1 VFEPTARRLAAG
13 LARVAAAVH
22 HASDSSSLG
31 VERTLAQQQILL
43 MLAQRPPH
51 YPLTDLAADLGM
63 SLGDTL
69 AALSA
74 LVREQLATMTP
85 EPSYSPHEVIVDL
98 TVRGRAHAPEAT
110 TWAAH
115 FLAQLDT
122 LEHTEQRRLL
132 RVVTEHIEGLQ
143 RRDEIPVAKMC
154 VTCRFFDG
162 YAHPGSDAPHHCW
175 LVDAPFGHRQLRL
188 RCPEQEPAVV
198 NEPASGSGST
208 TGSAPR

>member
-1 VFEPTARRLAAG
+1 MGVFEPTARRLAAG

-22 HASDSSSLG
+22 HASGDASVG
-31 VERTLAQQQILL
+31 VERTLTQQQILL
-43 MLAQRPPH
+43 MLSQRPPH
-51 YPLTDLAADLGM
+51 YPVAELAADLGM
-63 SLGDTL
+63 PLNDTL

-74 LVREQLATMTP
+74 LVREELATMTP
-85 EPSYSPHEVIVDL
+85 DPSYSPHEVRVDL
-98 TVRGRAHAPEAT
+98 TALGRAQAPEAT

-122 LEHTEQRRLL
+122 LDQAEQRRLL

-143 RRDEIPVAKMC
+143 RRGEIPVAKMC

-188 RCPEQEPAVV
+188 RCPEQEARAPA
-198 NEPASGSGST
+198 PGSVST
-208 TGSAPR
+208 TGQEPR